1 MEEKRII
8 EESNRNYQESSGIM
22 INFKEMESPESIW
35 NDGFMFQWCCK
46 CKALHVWHFHI
57 TRGRTEDKDF
67 VTISV
72 AGYPKLAKLR
82 KFYEKAMKKVV
93 I

>member
-1 MEEKRII
+1 MMKFDDLKTPA
-8 EESNRNYQESSGIM
+8 YV
-22 INFKEMESPESIW
+22 W

-57 TRGRTEDKDF
+57 TRGRTKDKDF
-67 VTISV
+67 VGISV

-82 KFYEKAMKKVV
+82 KFYEKAMKGGKK
-93 I
+93 

>member
-1 MEEKRII
+1 MMKF
-8 EESNRNYQESSGIM
+8 SDL
-22 INFKEMESPESIW
+22 KTPEYVW

-57 TRGRTEDKDF
+57 TRGINEEKDF
-67 VTISV
+67 VGISV

-82 KFYEKAMKKVV
+82 KFYEKAMKKGEKNEK
-93 I
+93 

>member
-1 MEEKRII
+1 
-8 EESNRNYQESSGIM
+8 M
-22 INFKEMESPESIW
+22 IKFKEMESPESIW

-57 TRGRTEDKDF
+57 TRGKTEDKDF